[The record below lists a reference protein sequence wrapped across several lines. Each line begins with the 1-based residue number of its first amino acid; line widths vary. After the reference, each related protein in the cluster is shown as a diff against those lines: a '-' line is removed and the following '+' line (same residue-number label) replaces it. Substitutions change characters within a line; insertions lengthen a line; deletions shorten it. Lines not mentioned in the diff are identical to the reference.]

1 MQREDMLTKVE
12 AAYAARRSGDFDKL
26 REVVAD
32 DAAWMIHGEETLLA
46 DFPGKGGVDV
56 HQAAQQLF
64 ATIELRELERVDAL
78 AEGNRVAVLWKTT
91 VVIPGSDPFET
102 MMYDLWEFDDEGKI
116 CKGMQFVD
124 TAKFVEAMRTR
135 AEA

>member
-1 MQREDMLTKVE
+1 MQREDMLAKVE

-32 DAAWMIHGEETLLA
+32 NAAWMIHGEELLA
-46 DFPGKGGVDV
+46 DFPGKGGVSV

-102 MMYDLWEFDDEGKI
+102 MMYDLWEFNDEGKI
-116 CKGMQFVD
+116 CRGMQFVD
-124 TAKFVEAMRTR
+124 TAKFVEAMRMR